1 MIPTGP
7 WLLIVASG
15 QAAVAAV
22 AHVRRCRVAV
32 VVGVIGLV
40 SSSAVAWI
48 VAGVL
53 PLAIVGVRHTNRTG
67 QLG

>member
-1 MIPTGP
+1 MIATGS

-15 QAAVAAV
+15 HAAIAAV
-22 AHVRRCRVAV
+22 AHVRRRRVA

-48 VAGVL
+48 IAGVL

-67 QLG
+67 ELG